1 MCKWQVDDR
10 VARGGVGALR
20 TRVGT
25 EVGGYTLVCPI
36 DDGREAGEAADRG
49 GDPIAAYLA
58 VHAVLKTLR
67 VVELV
72 PRALAA
78 DRQALQRFVAE
89 ARAAIGWQHRNVVA
103 VHDVGALPDG
113 AWFVVIDYPAGG
125 TLAQWI
131 ARRGAMPLT
140 AIARVAGEVASGLD
154 AVRDRNL
161 ARGDLSL
168 AGIGRVPRDGD
179 PHRVVLL
186 DVGVARRGGA
196 ASGGRADLAPE
207 RQRGG
212 ELEPAADAYALGAI
226 AYRLTTGGWFPPGDD
241 PADPRDRV
249 PDLPA
254 AWAAALR
261 AATAADPARR
271 PASPRELADA
281 LAAAV
286 PVPCPR
292 GAAVPRARRSRYQL
306 GEQLGRGGMAE
317 VYAATVRGAAGFAR
331 RVAIKRALPDLSRIP
346 AFAAMF
352 VAEARIAAR
361 LSHPNIVSVLDV
373 ARDADGRLAL
383 VMECV
388 DGKDLASVLAAG
400 AVPPSVAI
408 YISIELLR
416 GLGYA
421 HGPADPPSLAGAGGA
436 RGVVH
441 RDVSPQNVLVSYEG
455 AVKLSDFGLAL
466 ALGNARRAGG
476 AARSE
481 VVRGK
486 PSYMAPEQASAGAI
500 DGRADL
506 YAAGVMLWEMLA
518 DRPLFTGTPREI
530 AVQVMFRDCPRP
542 SQFRAGV
549 PADLEAVAMH
559 LLARDRDA
567 RPASAQAAIEELLGC
582 ADAPRD
588 GRGELCRLMA
598 VRFLG
603 AADPAASA
611 ADRPSPGPS
620 AGPVTKTDP
629 RGITGSRSIAPG
641 IHIVDDHS
649 QSTGRRGRGL
659 AEEVCD
665 DVQWRDAER
674 CSGPRMDD
682 R

>member
-1 MCKWQVDDR
+1 MRAVCKWQVDDR
-10 VARGGVGALR
+10 IARGGVAAPR

-36 DDGREAGEAADRG
+36 YDGREVGESADHG
-49 GDPIAAYLA
+49 GAPVAAYLA

-67 VVELV
+67 VIELV

-89 ARAAIGWQHRNVVA
+89 ARTAIGWQHRNVIA
-103 VHDVGALPDG
+103 VHDVGALLDG

-131 ARRGAMPLT
+131 TRRGAMPLT
-140 AIARVAGEVASGLD
+140 AIACVAGEVASGLD

-186 DVGVARRGGA
+186 DVGVARLGGA
-196 ASGGRADLAPE
+196 ARGGRADLAPE

-226 AYRLTTGGWFPPGDD
+226 AYRLTTGGWFPPLGCS
-241 PADPRDRV
+241 ADPRDRV

-261 AATAADPARR
+261 AATAADPGRR

-286 PVPCPR
+286 PR
-292 GAAVPRARRSRYQL
+292 GAPLPRARRSRYQL

-421 HGPADPPSLAGAGGA
+421 HGLAG
-436 RGVVH
+436 GVVH

-476 AARSE
+476 AARSG

-506 YAAGVMLWEMLA
+506 YAAGAMLWEMLT

-530 AVQVMFRDCPRP
+530 AVQVMFRGCPRP

-567 RPASAQAAIEELLGC
+567 RPASAQAAIDELLGC
-582 ADAPRD
+582 TDAPRD

-603 AADPAASA
+603 APDPAASA
-611 ADRPSPGPS
+611 AERPDPGPI
-620 AGPVTKTDP
+620 TKTDP
-629 RGITGSRSIAPG
+629 RGITGSRSIAHG
-641 IHIVDDHS
+641 IELGI
-649 QSTGRRGRGL
+649 
-659 AEEVCD
+659 
-665 DVQWRDAER
+665 
-674 CSGPRMDD
+674 
-682 R
+682 